1 MNKDSQM
8 YSAMQSD
15 NPYATYKKVILGKAS
30 VKVINPF
37 SENPEEVILKGNPGK
52 NEEGCF
58 IDVWSLEQDMFFQRI
73 NETLIKQGVLV
84 PYNRE
89 AKPIIKTVNE
99 YNVKTDEELY
109 ELLTEPFFTL
119 KAALEKMDSEA
130 PVQRLLRIAEDEEM
144 SEKKIKHIRARLAE
158 LQGVSV
164 A

>member
-1 MNKDSQM
+1 M

-37 SENPEEVILKGNPGK
+37 SENPEEIILEGNPGK

-58 IDVWSLEQDMFFQRI
+58 IDVWTLEQDMFFQRI
-73 NETLIKQGVLV
+73 NETLIKQGVIV
-84 PYNRE
+84 PYDRVS
-89 AKPIIKTVNE
+89 KPIVKTVNE

-109 ELLTEPFFTL
+109 EILTAPFFTL
-119 KAALEKMDSEA
+119 SNALEKMDSEA
-130 PVQRLLRIAEDEEM
+130 PVQRLLSIAEDEEM
-144 SEKKIKHIRARLAE
+144 SEKKINHIRQRLAE